1 MKLIYQ
7 FLFVINGYLFF
18 KCLEKFFEE
27 ERDENKKGNSQG
39 VRKLKDRNDEILDFD
54 LVFVG

>member
-7 FLFVINGYLFF
+7 FLYLINGYLFF
-18 KCLEKFFEE
+18 RCLIEEVFEE
-27 ERDENKKGNSQG
+27 EKNENKKGN
-39 VRKLKDRNDEILDFD
+39 RKLKDRNDEILDFD